1 MYRSKREN
9 AEVVDAGADEV
20 GGFAGNGVHKG
31 SERAR
36 GRQDNGV
43 VEYGICPMP
52 YSRGD
57 KREVTCGGA
66 VGMSSVLEYVP
77 YEFDG

>member
-1 MYRSKREN
+1 MYGSERED
-9 AEVVDAGADEV
+9 AEIVDAGTDEV
-20 GGFAGNGVHKG
+20 GGLAGNGVHKG

-36 GRQDNGV
+36 GRQDDGV
-43 VEYGICPMP
+43 VEYGIRPMP
-52 YSRGD
+52 YGRGD